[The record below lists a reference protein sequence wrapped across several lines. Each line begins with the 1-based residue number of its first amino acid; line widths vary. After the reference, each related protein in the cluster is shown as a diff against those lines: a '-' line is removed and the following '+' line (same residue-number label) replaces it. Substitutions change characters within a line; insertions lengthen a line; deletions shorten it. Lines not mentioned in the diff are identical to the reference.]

1 MERVRIDGVLGLLD
15 PGKCAGA
22 MVEAVDEVDPVELY
36 ESSAVLGVEVPLVAA
51 SMSTLVAAS
60 DAACDPGCASVFKPF
75 DAFDLSFMS
84 DILDPPILSP
94 VKKSSDRMFLS
105 VSSYDPET
113 FIDQLASRALQT
125 PATRSSQRSRKR
137 CFVTPTKPKTVK
149 ASSPKTVKPSPK
161 AKTVKASSKTVKP
174 SPKAKTVKPS
184 PKTVKPSP
192 KAKTVKPS
200 PKTVKPSPQTV
211 KASPKTV
218 KPSPETVKASP
229 QTVKPSRRQT
239 VKGTGGGGACG
250 GGGGAGGGGGGGGAN
265 DVEFIMTPKCVKSR
279 AYYKAKMI
287 AKRAGK
293 SDDEARR
300 LGRVAYHAI

>member
-1 MERVRIDGVLGLLD
+1 
-15 PGKCAGA
+15 

-149 ASSPKTVKPSPK
+149 ASSPKTVKPSP
-161 AKTVKASSKTVKP
+161 
-174 SPKAKTVKPS
+174 
-184 PKTVKPSP
+184 
-192 KAKTVKPS
+192 
-200 PKTVKPSPQTV
+200 QTV

-250 GGGGAGGGGGGGGAN
+250 GGGGAGGGGGGGAN

-300 LGRVAYHAI
+300 LGRVAYHAA